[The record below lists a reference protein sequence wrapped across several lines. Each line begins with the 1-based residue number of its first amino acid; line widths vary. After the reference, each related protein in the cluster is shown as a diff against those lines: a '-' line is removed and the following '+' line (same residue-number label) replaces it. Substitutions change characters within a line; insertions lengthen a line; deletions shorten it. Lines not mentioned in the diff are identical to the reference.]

1 MKVRVSSGGY
11 CPPLHDEKSLP
22 FHHYFVLKINYPVLR
37 QKIANLLMMKA
48 RFAMTGAFATGV
60 DYVIYLSLVNRVFS
74 PVVSNL
80 IAYPCGVLVNFVL
93 HRRFVFHMK
102 GKPARTFLFSI
113 LVSAG
118 GMGLSTLLIY
128 ALSQVTFFSEHQPVT
143 KLVSASVVF
152 FYNFYLKRFVFE
164 GRFM

>member
-1 MKVRVSSGGY
+1 MDY
-11 CPPLHDEKSLP
+11 PP
-22 FHHYFVLKINYPVLR
+22 LR
-37 QKIANLLMMKA
+37 QKIANLLIVKA

-60 DYVIYLSLVNRVFS
+60 DYIVYLLLVNRVFT
-74 PVVSNL
+74 PVISNL
-80 IAYPCGVLVNFVL
+80 ISYPCGVLVNFML

-102 GKPARTFLFSI
+102 GQPGRTFLFSV
-113 LVSAG
+113 LVSVG

-128 ALSQVTFFSEHQPVT
+128 LLSEVSFFSEHQPIT
-143 KLVSASVVF
+143 KLASASVVF